1 MATPQLSTGA
11 NSGHD
16 LRTTLHSAVAFV
28 RSVEANRAMGV
39 VTLKHMVREQ
49 LQFLGGDPQK
59 RESRGI
65 IRRSI
70 VDSAGASVGNRL
82 SRWDRLDALLA
93 ETKKSVQAVRSAG
106 DDASKLA
113 QIGVY
118 EAGNPVG
125 DFPAAN
131 PAAPRVA

>member
-1 MATPQLSTGA
+1 MATPELGTGA

-16 LRTTLHSAVAFV
+16 LRKTLHSAVAFV

-49 LQFLGGDPQK
+49 LQFLGGEPAK

-65 IRRSI
+65 TRRSI
-70 VDSAGASVGNRL
+70 VDSIGASVGNRL
-82 SRWDRLDALLA
+82 SRWDRLDRLLID
-93 ETKKSVQAVRSAG
+93 TKGAVASVRAAG

-118 EAGNPVG
+118 EATPP
-125 DFPAAN
+125 DPTRTA
-131 PAAPRVA
+131 